1 MIAVVTVRANT
12 SAELEKA
19 ALSKAASL
27 WNCRFER
34 REWYFQDSYAF
45 KLTILTDEPEA
56 RFVEPLIPGDQ
67 LHRTVGGQWEATF
80 RVGMVRV

>member
-1 MIAVVTVRANT
+1 MIAIVTVRADT

-19 ALSKAASL
+19 ALSKAATL

-45 KLTILTDEPEA
+45 KLAILTDEPEA
-56 RFVEPLIPGDQ
+56 RFVDSTPPGDQ
-67 LHRTVGGQWEATF
+67 LHRPSGRWEATF
-80 RVGMVRV
+80 RVGMVRA